1 MSLRSLDALS
11 PIDGR
16 YARSAEPLRPLLS
29 EAALIRERLK
39 IEAEWL
45 LHLAASKPPGL
56 PAASRVSSVVLAA
69 ARKIAAAPAE
79 TSAESVKAIEQ
90 RTNQIGRAHV

>member
-1 MSLRSLDALS
+1 MPLRSLDALS

-29 EAALIRERLK
+29 EAALIRERLQ

-45 LHLAASKPPGL
+45 LHLVAQKPPGL
-56 PAASRVSSVVLAA
+56 PAAARVSSVVLAA
-69 ARKIAAAPAE
+69 ARA
-79 TSAESVKAIEQ
+79 Q
-90 RTNQIGRAHV
+90 